1 MIQFNSKLRVQLLIL
16 LVYKIQKL
24 LQTKKQLPDA
34 EPDKGHYVL
43 VVDEAHDV
51 DLHDKLLHQPL

>member
-1 MIQFNSKLRVQLLIL
+1 VQLLIL
-16 LVYKIQKL
+16 LVYKIQKQ

-43 VVDEAHDV
+43 VVDEADDV